1 MSFIA
6 DRKNQKYASLLTKID
21 MLKEQIAGIE
31 ADLKHEEGILDLFE
45 TYRWDIALE
54 KLMTPRVRYLAA
66 AAIELKPD
74 DRDNLISIRGQ
85 YEEAKK
91 LCRSKDELI
100 QSINEKLAQLER
112 SGAELSEAMIQL
124 DKMKE

>member
-6 DRKNQKYASLLTKID
+6 DRKNQKYASLREKVD
-21 MLKEQIAGIE
+21 RLKEQVAQIE
-31 ADLKHEEGILDLFE
+31 ADLKYDEGLLDLFE
-45 TYRWDIALE
+45 KYRWDIGLE
-54 KLMTPRVRYLAA
+54 KLMIPRIRYLAA

-91 LCRSKDELI
+91 LSRSKDELI
-100 QSINEKLAQLER
+100 QSINEKLSLLEH
-112 SGAELSEAMIQL
+112 SGAELSGAMMQL